1 VPAQERL
8 DARFVA
14 GAQPNEHD
22 VVSCASRRSATI
34 ARPNANPVR
43 QIVLIVDRLMPNEG
57 AALISRVE
65 S

>member
-1 VPAQERL
+1 VCEQAECY
-8 DARFVA
+8 D
-14 GAQPNEHD
+14 
-22 VVSCASRRSATI
+22 
-34 ARPNANPVR
+34 R